1 MAMAKLFIVL
11 LAMMSLLAIASAMD
25 NDEPPWKKPRK
36 DKGEE
41 DKKDKA
47 WLCDGSF
54 GLGFSLFVY
63 VFVWLFVCL
72 LCFVCLFVL
81 CVCVCLFV
89 WSWQDTPQQ
98 KFKRDTAAF
107 LLRGLIV
114 IYLLLHICCV
124 IFIYLLY
131 RLKTAAKRVVGVR
144 QSGARCLAPMLRRVA
159 SIAWCC

>member
-1 MAMAKLFIVL
+1 MAKLFIVL

-36 DKGEE
+36 DKEE
-41 DKKDKA
+41 DKKDKKDKA

>member
-1 MAMAKLFIVL
+1 MAKLFIVL

-36 DKGEE
+36 DKEE
-41 DKKDKA
+41 DKKDKKDKA

-81 CVCVCLFV
+81 CVCVCVCVCLFGLGRTRL
-89 WSWQDTPQQ
+89 SRSSNGTPQ
-98 KFKRDTAAF
+98 RS
-107 LLRGLIV
+107 
-114 IYLLLHICCV
+114 CCE
-124 IFIYLLY
+124 
-131 RLKTAAKRVVGVR
+131 A
-144 QSGARCLAPMLRRVA
+144 
-159 SIAWCC
+159 